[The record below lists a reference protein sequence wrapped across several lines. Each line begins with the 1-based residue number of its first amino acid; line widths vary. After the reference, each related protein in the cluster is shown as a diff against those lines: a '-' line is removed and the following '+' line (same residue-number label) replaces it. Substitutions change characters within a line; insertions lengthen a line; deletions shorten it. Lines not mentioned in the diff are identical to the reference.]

1 MQENWQSSLKQHL
14 TSEYVRNSTEWV
26 DLNISTSGL
35 LNLTIIS
42 DGFVSLSMPHRKEQ
56 ISTLLQSRVPHLS
69 PGFLSLYTLQEA
81 ESLNFSRPQVLNAAS
96 VNTWQDLAIQA
107 ANPQN
112 QTQLPQ
118 PELRIPRT
126 VTFYSFKG
134 GVGRTTALTHVAS
147 ILAMRGL
154 KVVAVDLDL
163 EAPGL
168 STAFNL
174 NPQPKYGIVDYFYER
189 SYLPEGIKPRISIAE
204 IFGEVRVPNA
214 TGRLFV
220 VPAGY
225 LNLDYV
231 SKVDDLHATTIID
244 GDQSLWSVFKR
255 EIKEQLKPDILLV
268 DSRTGINQWGA
279 LSLIEAAD
287 EAIIFLFPNEQNKQ
301 GIELLLQSLQSLK
314 NLSINFVFSP
324 VPDITK
330 TGLSKVKNIW
340 DSLQKKIKTVTNENY
355 ELEADEDESDSDNE
369 QTPIEDILVIPYLVP
384 IALADSYPVPGM
396 QDYYT
401 KIANLID
408 EKTDELKRSNVLNI
422 EQRWKIIESL
432 KFPEVNA
439 ADQRQDLSLL
449 FQRTTDFE
457 SFLDDTTCL
466 IRGRKGTGKT
476 ALYWLFL
483 KHKNVAEKIAHG
495 RLDNTV
501 FLSAHGRFQ
510 ESRPSRD
517 EFQIIHQTLQ
527 RDGGTWEAFW
537 RAYLLLRCYQED
549 LLKFP
554 QGKKGAKFS
563 ELKTTINNLPIEKW
577 QSEYTQALLALS
589 TNSQLRLIVKDAVS
603 ILLNEQARDNSQKLW
618 FLYDDLDEDFPEAG
632 EVRHQALTGLFQLVQ
647 SCDANRLTEI
657 RFKIFLREDIWNRLS
672 FDNKSHFTGRDII
685 LQWTRIDFL
694 RLALR
699 QAIQSDFKN
708 LVDRVSPVAVESID
722 QANEDAIDKALE
734 LLWGSRRRG
743 GNRAKKVSRWV
754 YERLTDSSGTTFPR
768 SLSILLKEAKEQ
780 ELTYKGQ
787 SLSKLRTDRL
797 LQGKSLE
804 FGLKKASEKRCEEIK
819 EEYPNL
825 TKFFD
830 SLKGQSAL
838 LEKEK
843 LQEIWKNSAS
853 NILENLDFEEFASF
867 LREIGIIDELR
878 EKDQRYKFA
887 DIYVYGFEMSRR
899 GAV

>member
-1 MQENWQSSLKQHL
+1 MQENWQVLLKEHL
-14 TSEYVRNSTEWV
+14 INQYVKNRQEWV
-26 DLNISTSGL
+26 DVNISTSGL

-42 DGFVSLSMPHRKEQ
+42 DCFVGLSMPQRKEQ
-56 ISTLLQSRVPHLS
+56 ISSLLKSQVPHLS

-81 ESLNFSRPQVLNAAS
+81 ESLNLSPPQVFNAAS

-112 QTQLPQ
+112 QPQLPQ
-118 PELRIPRT
+118 RELRVPRT

-147 ILAMRGL
+147 ILATRGL
-154 KVVAVDLDL
+154 KVVAIDLDL

-174 NPQPKYGIVDYFYER
+174 QPQPKYGIVDYFYER
-189 SYLPEGIKPRISIAE
+189 SYLPEGIDPRISIAE

-231 SKVDDLHATTIID
+231 SKVDDLHATTVID
-244 GDQSLWSVFKR
+244 GSQSLWSVFKR
-255 EIKEQLKPDILLV
+255 EIQEQLKPDILLV

-301 GIELLLQSLQSLK
+301 GIEVLLQSLQSLN
-314 NLSINFVFSP
+314 NLSMNFVFSP
-324 VPDITK
+324 VPDITEF
-330 TGLSKVKNIW
+330 GLSKVHEIW
-340 DSLQKKIKTVTNENY
+340 ESLRKKIKIATNENY
-355 ELEADEDESDSDNE
+355 EADEDESDLDNA
-369 QTPIEDILVIPYLVP
+369 QTLIEEFLVVPYLVP
-384 IALADSYPVPGM
+384 IALADSYPVQGS

-408 EKTDELKRSNVLNI
+408 EKTDELKRSTLLNTI
-422 EQRWKIIESL
+422 EQRRWKIIESL

-439 ADQRQDLSLL
+439 ANQRQDLSLL
-449 FQRTTDFE
+449 FQKTTDFE
-457 SFLDDTTCL
+457 RFLDDTTCL

-483 KHKNVAEKIAHG
+483 KHKNVAQKLARG

-501 FLSAHGRFQ
+501 FLSAHGRFK

-527 RDGGTWEAFW
+527 QKLGTWEAFW
-537 RAYLLLRCYQED
+537 RAYLLLRCYQEN
-549 LLKFP
+549 LVKFP
-554 QGKKGAKFS
+554 RLAKYRELTKTLKK
-563 ELKTTINNLPIEKW
+563 LPKEIW
-577 QSEYTQALLALS
+577 QSENTDALLELS
-589 TNSQLRLIVKDAVS
+589 TNSQLRLQVKDAVN
-603 ILLNEQARDNSQKLW
+603 ILLNEQYRENSQKMW
-618 FLYDDLDEDFPEAG
+618 FLYDDLDEDFPDAG
-632 EVRHQALTGLFQLVQ
+632 EVRQHALTGLFQLVQ

-657 RFKIFLREDIWNRLS
+657 RFKIFLREDIWNRLI
-672 FDNKSHFTGRDII
+672 FDNKSHLTGRDIL

-699 QAIQSDFKN
+699 QAIQSKDFKN
-708 LVDRVSPVAVESID
+708 LVDKFSPVAVESID
-722 QANEDAIDKALE
+722 QASENAIDKALE
-734 LLWGSRRRG
+734 ILWGSRRRRG
-743 GNRAKKVSRWV
+743 EKAKYVSRWV

-768 SLSILLKEAKEQ
+768 SLSILLEGAKEH
-780 ELTYKGQ
+780 ELSYEEKSSIQ
-787 SLSKLRTDRL
+787 SPTDRL
-797 LQGKSLE
+797 LRSKSLE
-804 FGLKKASEKRCEEIK
+804 IGLKKASEKRCEEIK
-819 EEYPNL
+819 EEYPDL
-825 TKFFD
+825 TKFLD
-830 SLKGQSAL
+830 NLKGKSAFL
-838 LEKEK
+838 SKEQ
-843 LQEIWKNSAS
+843 LQEIWQDSGD
-853 NILENLDFEEFASF
+853 NILGNLDFEQFVSF
-867 LREIGIIDELR
+867 LGKIGIIEWR
-878 EKDQRYKFA
+878 EKEERYKFA
-887 DIYVYGFEMSRR
+887 DIYVYGFEMERR
-899 GAV
+899 GTL

>member
-1 MQENWQSSLKQHL
+1 MHENWQVSLKQHI
-14 TSEYVRNSTEWV
+14 TKQYVRNSPEWV

-35 LNLTIIS
+35 LNLTIVS
-42 DGFVSLSMPHRKEQ
+42 DRFVSLSRPQRKEQ
-56 ISTLLQSRVPHLS
+56 ISSLLQSYVPHLS
-69 PGFLSLYTLQEA
+69 PGFLSLYTLQES
-81 ESLNFSRPQVLNAAS
+81 ESLNLSPPQVFNVAS
-96 VNTWQDLAIQA
+96 LNTWQDLAIQA

-112 QTQLPQ
+112 QYPEPQ
-118 PELRIPRT
+118 HEPQIPRT

-174 NPQPKYGIVDYFYER
+174 KPQPKYGIVDYFYER
-189 SYLPEGIKPRISIAE
+189 SYLPEGVEPSISIAE

-220 VPAGY
+220 VPAGC

-231 SKVDDLHATTIID
+231 SKVDDLHATTVID
-244 GDQSLWSVFKR
+244 GNKSLWSIFK
-255 EIKEQLKPDILLV
+255 EQIKEQLNPDILLV

-279 LSLIEAAD
+279 LSLIQAAD

-301 GIELLLQSLQSLK
+301 GIELLLQSLKSLK

-340 DSLQKKIKTVTNENY
+340 DSLQKKIQTTNENY
-355 ELEADEDESDSDNE
+355 EAEADEDESDLDNDR
-369 QTPIEDILVIPYLVP
+369 TALIEDILVVPYLVP

-408 EKTDELKRSNVLNI
+408 ETTDKLKRSTVLSNI
-422 EQRWKIIESL
+422 DQRWKIIESL
-432 KFPEVNA
+432 QFPEVNA
-439 ADQRQDLSLL
+439 ADNRQDLSLL

-457 SFLDDTTCL
+457 RFLDDTTCL

-483 KHKNVAEKIAHG
+483 QHKTVAHKLAHG
-495 RLDNTV
+495 RLDNTI

-527 RDGGTWEAFW
+527 QDGGTWEAFW

-549 LLKFP
+549 LFKFP
-554 QGKKGAKFS
+554 QGKKGAKFT
-563 ELKTTINNLPIEKW
+563 ELKTTIDNLPREGW
-577 QSEYTQALLALS
+577 LSECTQALLELS

-603 ILLNEQARDNSQKLW
+603 ILLNEETRNNSQKLW

-632 EVRHQALTGLFQLVQ
+632 EVRKQALTGLFQLVQ

-672 FDNKSHFTGRDII
+672 FDNKSHFTGRDIL

-699 QAIQSDFKN
+699 QAIQSDFKD
-708 LVDRVSPVAVESID
+708 LVDRISPVAVESID
-722 QANEDAIDKALE
+722 LANEDAIDKALE
-734 LLWGSRRRG
+734 ILWGSHRRG
-743 GNRAKKVSRWV
+743 GNRSKKVSRWV

-787 SLSKLRTDRL
+787 SSSKFREDRL
-797 LQGKSLE
+797 LQSKSLE
-804 FGLKKASEKRCEEIK
+804 LGLKKASEKRCEEIK
-819 EEYPNL
+819 EEYPHLIN
-825 TKFFD
+825 FFEA
-830 SLKGQSAL
+830 LNGKSAL
-838 LEKEK
+838 LEKEQ
-843 LQEIWKNSAS
+843 LQAIWQNSAFS
-853 NILENLDFEEFASF
+853 IIENFEEFASF
-867 LREIGIIDELR
+867 LGEIGILEWR

-887 DIYVYGFEMSRR
+887 DIYVYGFKMDRR